1 MGQVELSRR
10 VEAVATTQ
18 SKPVNMYNGGSVTN
32 IKSER
37 KIKVE
42 RAEAETSWAQ
52 MVNGVNHQGPRPVV
66 APYSQVVPTNGGGL
80 VLGNSVQSELAD
92 LNQVLAAQDYGQPYG
107 SPYSDNSQSSYDN
120 NMPQQSPDP
129 QGLANM
135 NIASPIGIQ
144 SPDPTIESILGT
156 EHGEVENMSQELK
169 GLSFESPG
177 TNFVEPLNIEAAQQ
191 QQQRSAG
198 KRSAKRAELESGSNV
213 VPRQMERQQSN
224 TLNTP
229 NVSNSL
235 SPSGDVKFTSG
246 DLRDLS
252 AVLKN
257 C

>member
-1 MGQVELSRR
+1 MG
-10 VEAVATTQ
+10 
-18 SKPVNMYNGGSVTN
+18 
-32 IKSER
+32 
-37 KIKVE
+37 IKVE
-42 RAEAETSWAQ
+42 RAEAETSWAA
-52 MVNGVNHQGPRPVV
+52 MVNGVNQTQGPRPVV

-80 VLGNSVQSELAD
+80 VLGNNVQFTSPQTNSELAD
-92 LNQVLAAQDYGQPYG
+92 LNQVLAAQEYCQYG

-120 NMPQQSPDP
+120 NMPQ
-129 QGLANM
+129 
-135 NIASPIGIQ
+135 Q

-198 KRSAKRAELESGSNV
+198 KRSAKGAELESGSNV

-224 TLNTP
+224 ALHTP
-229 NVSNSL
+229 NISNPL
-235 SPSGDVKFTSG
+235 STGDVKFTSG

-257 C
+257 CPEVNQL

>member
-1 MGQVELSRR
+1 MG
-10 VEAVATTQ
+10 TQ
-18 SKPVNMYNGGSVTN
+18 S
-32 IKSER
+32 
-37 KIKVE
+37 
-42 RAEAETSWAQ
+42 
-52 MVNGVNHQGPRPVV
+52 PRPVV

-80 VLGNSVQSELAD
+80 VLGNNVQFTSPQTNSELAD
-92 LNQVLAAQDYGQPYG
+92 LNQVLAAQEYCQYG

-120 NMPQQSPDP
+120 
-129 QGLANM
+129 

-198 KRSAKRAELESGSNV
+198 KRSAKGAELESGSNV

-224 TLNTP
+224 TLHTP
-229 NVSNSL
+229 NISNTL
-235 SPSGDVKFTSG
+235 STGDVKFTSG

-257 C
+257 CPEVNQL

>member
-1 MGQVELSRR
+1 MG
-10 VEAVATTQ
+10 TQ

-156 EHGEVENMSQELK
+156 EHGEVENMSQELE
-169 GLSFESPG
+169 GLHFESPTSFEG
-177 TNFVEPLNIEAAQQ
+177 ATNFVEPLNIEAAQQ
-191 QQQRSAG
+191 RSAG
-198 KRSAKRAELESGSNV
+198 KRSAKGAELESGSNV

-224 TLNTP
+224 TLHTP
-229 NVSNSL
+229 NISNNL
-235 SPSGDVKFTSG
+235 SSG

-257 C
+257 CPEVNQL

>member
-1 MGQVELSRR
+1 MG
-10 VEAVATTQ
+10 
-18 SKPVNMYNGGSVTN
+18 
-32 IKSER
+32 
-37 KIKVE
+37 
-42 RAEAETSWAQ
+42 
-52 MVNGVNHQGPRPVV
+52 
-66 APYSQVVPTNGGGL
+66 VPTNGGGL
-80 VLGNSVQSELAD
+80 VLGNNVQFTSPQTNSELAD
-92 LNQVLAAQDYGQPYG
+92 LNQVLAAQEYCQYG

-177 TNFVEPLNIEAAQQ
+177 TNFVEPLNTPNI
-191 QQQRSAG
+191 
-198 KRSAKRAELESGSNV
+198 
-213 VPRQMERQQSN
+213 SN
-224 TLNTP
+224 TLST
-229 NVSNSL
+229 
-235 SPSGDVKFTSG
+235 GDVKFTSG

>member
-1 MGQVELSRR
+1 MG
-10 VEAVATTQ
+10 
-18 SKPVNMYNGGSVTN
+18 

-42 RAEAETSWAQ
+42 RAEAETSWA
-52 MVNGVNHQGPRPVV
+52 
-66 APYSQVVPTNGGGL
+66 QVVPTNGGGL

-169 GLSFESPG
+169 GLHFESPTSFEG
-177 TNFVEPLNIEAAQQ
+177 PTNFVEPLNIEAAQQ
-191 QQQRSAG
+191 RSAG
-198 KRSAKRAELESGSNV
+198 KRSAKGAELESGSNV

-229 NVSNSL
+229 NISNSL
-235 SPSGDVKFTSG
+235 STGDVKFTSG

-257 C
+257 CPEVNQL